1 MATDPSKSSSVA
13 EATSDLLGKLR
24 ELIHAAWR
32 KALRAIDSVRA
43 GDVRNTVLTVTAALF
58 TLVLLIVG
66 ITFTV
71 FYYKYKAVV
80 DERLEKPLFT
90 NTAKIYAAPFEVRLG
105 QKLTTQSVVA
115 QLRSAGYT
123 EQGHGSSSPL
133 GTYSQDVDAITVHPG
148 PHSYY
153 SQDSIGTISFA
164 HGKVAAL
171 VGDKGQAIG
180 AYELEPQLIT
190 GLSDANRGKRRLV
203 TYDELPPQ
211 LVHAVV
217 SIEDHRFFKHN
228 GVDYFSALGWMWHD
242 LRGDR
247 RYRGGASTL
256 TMQLSRGIFLSP
268 ERRLKRKI
276 IETAITFQLENH
288 YSKQK
293 IFELYA
299 NQINLGHQGSFA
311 INGFGQAAETYFGKE
326 VGQLTLPECA
336 TLAGMIQHPSFL
348 NPYHHPDRVIAR
360 RNVVLDTMAEQ
371 GYITKAEDETAKSQP
386 LKLSPVAMDAGQ
398 APYFVDLVRDQ
409 LTQKLGDTAYN
420 SEGLHI
426 YTSLDPDLQRA
437 ATDAVSEGMKIVDE
451 LVEKRR
457 AKLAKAGSTAV
468 VQSPQVALV
477 ALNPHTGQVVALV
490 GGRDYGTSQLNHAVR
505 NRPMG
510 SSFKPFVFAAAFNSS
525 LAATQLTTPTP
536 EQAHVVDAA
545 ADAAT
550 GQAVQP
556 NATDIPPWHGI
567 FTAIT
572 PLNNDLQTFEGGY
585 APKNFH
591 DDTRYL
597 GQVSARV
604 ALQMSLNNATVELGQ
619 MVGFN
624 NVAALAR
631 DAGIKSARGTP
642 ALALGAY
649 GATPLE
655 VAGAYTVFANN
666 GMYIAPWMLSSVRT
680 PTGEVLQDITPSSK
694 PILDP
699 RAAFLTTSLMQNV
712 VNAGTGFEARRRG
725 FMAPAAGK
733 TGTENDAWF
742 DGYTSNL
749 LCIVWVGNDDYS
761 DIKLQGEFAAVP
773 IWAAFM
779 KRAQQLPQYSDMRDF
794 QAPAGV
800 TILRLDKQ
808 TNLIADTTCATSNFY
823 AAFLDGTQPTQT
835 CSQGND
841 DRNIFQKVLGLGE
854 KPTAAPL
861 PGQSQQ
867 IVVGSPAQP
876 PTGAQ
881 QPAAVAN
888 GSQPAEEPK
897 KKKGFFGRL
906 FGGGK
911 KDQDQQQQQPQQ
923 QPPPQ

>member
-1 MATDPSKSSSVA
+1 MATDPSKSSNGA
-13 EATSDLLGKLR
+13 EGASDLFRKLR
-24 ELIHAAWR
+24 EVTHGAR
-32 KALRAIDSVRA
+32 QRALRALHSVQAPDR
-43 GDVRNTVLTVTAALF
+43 RNIILTVTAALF
-58 TLVLLIVG
+58 TLVLLIFG

-80 DERLEKPLFT
+80 DERLTKPLFT

-105 QKLTTQSVVA
+105 QKLTAQSIVA
-115 QLRSAGYT
+115 QLRRAGYT

-133 GTYSQDVDAITVHPG
+133 GTYSQGVDAITVHPG
-148 PHSYY
+148 PQSYY
-153 SQDSIGTISFA
+153 SQESIGTISFA
-164 HGKVAAL
+164 RGKVATLA
-171 VGDKGQAIG
+171 GDKGQAIG

-228 GVDYFSALGWMWHD
+228 GVDYFSAIGWIWHD

-336 TLAGMIQHPSFL
+336 TLAGMVQHPSFL
-348 NPYHHPDRVIAR
+348 NPYHHPERVIAR
-360 RNVVLDTMAEQ
+360 RDVVLDTMVEQ
-371 GYITKAEDETAKSQP
+371 GYITRKEDEAAKSQP
-386 LKLSPVAMDAGQ
+386 LKLSPVAMDAGL

-457 AKLAKAGSTAV
+457 AKLAKAGSTTV

-525 LAATQLTTPTP
+525 LAATQLTTPSP
-536 EQAHVVDAA
+536 EQAHLIDAA

-556 NATDIPPWHGI
+556 NATDTPPWHGI

-649 GATPLE
+649 GATPLD
-655 VAGAYTVFANN
+655 VAGAYTVFAND
-666 GMYIAPWMLSSVRT
+666 GTYIAPWMLSSVRT
-680 PTGEVLQDITPSSK
+680 PTGEVLQNITPSSK

-794 QAPAGV
+794 QPPAGV
-800 TILRLDKQ
+800 TVLRLDKQ
-808 TNLIADTTCATSNFY
+808 TNLIADSTCATNNFY
-823 AAFLDGTQPTQT
+823 AVFLDGTQPTQT
-835 CSQGND
+835 CSQGSND
-841 DRNIFQKVLGLGE
+841 ERNLFQKVFGLGE
-854 KPTAAPL
+854 KPTGAPL
-861 PGQSQQ
+861 PGQAQPL
-867 IVVGSPAQP
+867 VGGNPAQP
-876 PTGAQ
+876 PAGAQ
-881 QPAAVAN
+881 QPGAN
-888 GSQPAEEPK
+888 ASGPQPAEEPK

-911 KDQDQQQQQPQQ
+911 KDQDQQQQQPQ
-923 QPPPQ
+923 